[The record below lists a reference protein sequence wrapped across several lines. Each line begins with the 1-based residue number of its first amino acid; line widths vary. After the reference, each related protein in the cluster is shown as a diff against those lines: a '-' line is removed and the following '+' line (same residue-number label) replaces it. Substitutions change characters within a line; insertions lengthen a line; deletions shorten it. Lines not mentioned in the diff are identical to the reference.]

1 MGGYLAFIAHRF
13 KAFTN
18 SSKGW
23 RFWNVHI
30 FFIVEKYMIYNHM
43 LYKYD
48 IKGHIFTKKQHFFVF
63 KYLRFYDW
71 FWTSWT
77 MENILLIYKICSQ
90 LSGKCPDSCGSWLF
104 SCLVLSREN
113 KKIKFMNL
121 DGWDSKPHGFF
132 LSELLLICRF
142 SILKPLPH
150 DMRHMICL
158 CQWPT

>member
-1 MGGYLAFIAHRF
+1 
-13 KAFTN
+13 
-18 SSKGW
+18 
-23 RFWNVHI
+23 
-30 FFIVEKYMIYNHM
+30 
-43 LYKYD
+43 
-48 IKGHIFTKKQHFFVF
+48 
-63 KYLRFYDW
+63 
-71 FWTSWT
+71 

-158 CQWPT
+158 CQWPTYTDDLFLGKLTDNSFLLSHNSYPTNKGIKVCPVGADIDQRLTAVKVFKPVTFGSLFYLKQGAIGQNFWENLLRYFL